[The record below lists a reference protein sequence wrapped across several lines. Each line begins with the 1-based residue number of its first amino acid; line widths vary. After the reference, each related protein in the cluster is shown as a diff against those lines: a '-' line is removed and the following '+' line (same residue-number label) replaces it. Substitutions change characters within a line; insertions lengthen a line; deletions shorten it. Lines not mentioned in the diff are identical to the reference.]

1 MNVATNPRRKSVNA
15 AFLRIL
21 PRIVMHAN
29 FCFRGERNA
38 ERREEA
44 IAETVALAW
53 QWYLGLVK
61 RGKNVADFASTFA
74 NFVARA
80 VRNGR
85 RICGQQAA
93 KDVMSPRAQRRH
105 QFAVY
110 RLPDFSMLSCSPIS
124 EALADN
130 TVTPPDEQA
139 AFRLDFASWLG
150 TRTDRDQ
157 RLVED
162 LIIGE
167 LTSDVARS
175 FGLTAG
181 RVSQLRREYCQDW
194 QRFCGEAVASP
205 HARVMRW

>member
-1 MNVATNPRRKSVNA
+1 MNAATKPRRKSVHA

-21 PRIVMHAN
+21 PRIVVHAN

-44 IAETVALAW
+44 VAETVALAW
-53 QWYLGLVK
+53 KWYLDLVK
-61 RGKNVADFASTFA
+61 RGKDVTRFESTFA

-80 VRNGR
+80 VRSGR
-85 RICGQQAA
+85 RICGQLASG
-93 KDVMSPRAQRRH
+93 DIMSPFTQRRH
-105 QFAVY
+105 QFAVH
-110 RLPDFSMLSCSPIS
+110 RLPDFSTLSSNSFS

-150 TRTDRDQ
+150 TRTDRDR

-162 LIIGE
+162 LMIGE
-167 LTSDVARS
+167 QTGDVARR

-194 QRFCGEAVASP
+194 QRFCGEGVVKGMSL
-205 HARVMRW
+205 